1 MEFDVEV
8 DVSVASFGVS
18 GSVVRWVGLVA
29 GRGGIRRSVVRLSSI
44 AARQLI

>member
-1 MEFDVEV
+1 MEFNVEV
-8 DVSVASFGVS
+8 EISVASFSVS
-18 GSVVRWVGLVA
+18 GSVVRRVGLVA